1 MFRSLDNLRQ
11 SLRILVPKKLLL
23 HVRHKLVRKDF
34 FQRDAVTINSLA
46 TIMLH
51 KNLDRFKSYL

>member
-23 HVRHKLVRKDF
+23 RHKWVRKDF
-34 FQRDAVTINSLA
+34 CQRDAVTINNLA

>member
-23 HVRHKLVRKDF
+23 HVRHKWVRKDF
-34 FQRDAVTINSLA
+34 FQRDAVTINNLA

-51 KNLDRFKSYL
+51 KNLDRF